1 MHHLRRKKPF
11 LRFGRWT
18 SRSPMSSAPAGFKSC
33 SFCAVPGISHD
44 LGGSF
49 MVMACAELVL
59 LLSASK
65 ATNSSE
71 VLHSEI
77 RQKDSARGSEVENAH
92 EDSACLFGK
101 SSLCRKYFSDEF
113 SCRRALA
120 RDLFKEV
127 SYLGIASPPSL
138 ATSASSATSDC
149 SSESSPLPVYS
160 LSPGLEYP
168 HRHLCG

>member
-1 MHHLRRKKPF
+1 MEV
-11 LRFGRWT
+11 T
-18 SRSPMSSAPAGFKSC
+18 
-33 SFCAVPGISHD
+33 
-44 LGGSF
+44 
-49 MVMACAELVL
+49 E
-59 LLSASK
+59 K
-65 ATNSSE
+65 AKLNNSE

-149 SSESSPLPVYS
+149 SRLSPLHC
-160 LSPGLEYP
+160 LSTLFRLDWSILTVICVAEKTMAI
-168 HRHLCG
+168 RIKFDLAMELVFLR

>member
-1 MHHLRRKKPF
+1 MTASRAPERRMP
-11 LRFGRWT
+11 
-18 SRSPMSSAPAGFKSC
+18 
-33 SFCAVPGISHD
+33 D
-44 LGGSF
+44 
-49 MVMACAELVL
+49 
-59 LLSASK
+59 
-65 ATNSSE
+65 SE

-101 SSLCRKYFSDEF
+101 SSLCRKYFSDEV

-138 ATSASSATSDC
+138 ATSVSSATSDC
-149 SSESSPLPVYS
+149 SSPLPVS
-160 LSPGLEYP
+160 FAWSVLTVICVAEKTMAIRIKFDLAMELAFLRRLGRQVWPSTLWANKVRWNQQGKE
-168 HRHLCG
+168 HGTGHC